1 MALLLLIIKLWIEI
15 QTLRQV
21 IAGNRSERLRNE
33 RVPFFF
39 SKNQV
44 VQRHIIDRLWQL
56 CLLLLLKGQRLFLRD
71 DRFL

>member
-21 IAGNRSERLRNE
+21 IAGNRSKRLRNE

-44 VQRHIIDRLWQL
+44 VQRHIIDRLW
-56 CLLLLLKGQRLFLRD
+56 
-71 DRFL
+71 